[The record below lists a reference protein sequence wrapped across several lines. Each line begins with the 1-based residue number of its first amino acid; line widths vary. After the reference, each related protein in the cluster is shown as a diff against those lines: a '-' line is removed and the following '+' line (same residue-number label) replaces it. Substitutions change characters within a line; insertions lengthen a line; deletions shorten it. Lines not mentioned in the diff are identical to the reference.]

1 MLKITIYALSN
12 LKIDQ
17 YLDFA
22 LETAQKTV
30 DFLQNDYLQNV
41 ASGQIKIPKIG
52 ITYSYYFKIKIK
64 YFNK

>member
-52 ITYSYYFKIKIK
+52 ITYSYCFK
-64 YFNK
+64 FQN